1 MFEWQPL
8 MPVGGAPPTGG
19 SIREH
24 GLEAVG
30 GLILKVQRYLFPDLA
45 SVNAGRSGTS
55 KSGRSSAKKK
65 ARDQHLGS
73 SDPEG
78 SMWLWAAFILFI
90 FFLVALD
97 LGIFHRK
104 TRTIAFKEALKLSGV
119 WIGVAL
125 AFNVL
130 IFFAY
135 EHHWFGLDLAGG
147 EPDGRTAAI
156 LFLTGYL
163 IEKSLG
169 LDNLFF
175 IALIFSYFRIPTAYQ
190 HRVLYWGILGA
201 VIMRAAMILA
211 GTALIERV
219 DWILYLFGVVLIMS
233 GVRMGLVGLPP
244 DLEKNPIITLI
255 RRYFPVLPKFAG
267 ERFLVRRKG
276 QLVLTPL
283 ALALIMIEAS
293 DLIFAL
299 DSIPAIFSI
308 TRDPF
313 LVFTS
318 NIMALLGLRSLY
330 FALAG
335 AVDRFRYLRSS
346 LGLLLVLIG
355 SKLLLKD
362 VLVEGPTTVFFTLG
376 AVALIL
382 AGGVITSLLFGRR
395 ARNSS

>member
-1 MFEWQPL
+1 

-24 GLEAVG
+24 SLEAVG
-30 GLILKVQRYLFPDLA
+30 GLILIVQRYLFPDLA

-55 KSGRSSAKKK
+55 KSGRSSAKEK
-65 ARDQHLGS
+65 ARDQQLGS

-90 FFLVALD
+90 FCLVALD

-104 TRTIAFKEALKLSGV
+104 TRTIAFKEALILSGA
-119 WIGVAL
+119 WISVAL

-163 IEKSLG
+163 IEKSIG
-169 LDNLFF
+169 LDNLFL

-219 DWILYLFGVVLIMS
+219 DWILYLFGVVLIIS
-233 GVRMGLVGLPP
+233 GVRMGLVGHPP
-244 DLEKNPIITLI
+244 DLEKNPIITWT
-255 RRYFPVLPKFAG
+255 RRFFPVLPEFVG
-267 ERFLVRRKG
+267 ERLVVRRKG

-283 ALALIMIEAS
+283 ALALIMIETS

-308 TRDPF
+308 TRNPF
-313 LVFTS
+313 LVFTR
-318 NIMALLGLRSLY
+318 LLGLRSLY

-335 AVDRFRYLRSS
+335 AVDRFRYLRIS
-346 LGLLLVLIG
+346 LGVLLVLIG
-355 SKLLLKD
+355 KKLLLKD
-362 VLVEGPTTVFFTLG
+362 VLVEGPTTVFLTLG

-382 AGGVITSLLFGRR
+382 AGGMITSLLFGER
-395 ARNSS
+395 APSSS

>member
-1 MFEWQPL
+1 
-8 MPVGGAPPTGG
+8 
-19 SIREH
+19 
-24 GLEAVG
+24 
-30 GLILKVQRYLFPDLA
+30 
-45 SVNAGRSGTS
+45 
-55 KSGRSSAKKK
+55 
-65 ARDQHLGS
+65 
-73 SDPEG
+73 
-78 SMWLWAAFILFI
+78 MWLWAAFILFI

-104 TRTIAFKEALKLSGV
+104 GRTIAFKEALILSGA
-119 WIGVAL
+119 WISVAV

-175 IALIFSYFRIPTAYQ
+175 IALIFSYFRIPTTYQ
-190 HRVLYWGILGA
+190 HRVLYWGIVGA
-201 VIMRAAMILA
+201 VIMRAAMILG

-219 DWILYLFGVVLIMS
+219 DWILYVFGVVLIIS
-233 GVRMGLVGLPP
+233 GLRMGLVGHPP
-244 DLEKNPIITLI
+244 DLEKNPIITWTRQFL
-255 RRYFPVLPKFAG
+255 PVMPRLAG
-267 ERFLVRRKG
+267 ERLVVLREG

-283 ALALIMIEAS
+283 ALALIMIETS

-299 DSIPAIFSI
+299 DSIPAIFSV

-335 AVDRFRYLRSS
+335 LIDRFCYLRIS
-346 LGLLLVLIG
+346 LGLLLALIG
-355 SKLLLKD
+355 TKLLLKD
-362 VLVEGPTTVFFTLG
+362 VLVEGPTTVLFTLG
-376 AVALIL
+376 AVALVL
-382 AGGVITSLLFGRR
+382 GGGIIASLLFGKH
-395 ARNSS
+395 AS

>member
-1 MFEWQPL
+1 M
-8 MPVGGAPPTGG
+8 MPRQGA
-19 SIREH
+19 
-24 GLEAVG
+24 
-30 GLILKVQRYLFPDLA
+30 
-45 SVNAGRSGTS
+45 
-55 KSGRSSAKKK
+55 
-65 ARDQHLGS
+65 
-73 SDPEG
+73 
-78 SMWLWAAFILFI
+78 
-90 FFLVALD
+90 
-97 LGIFHRK
+97 
-104 TRTIAFKEALKLSGV
+104 
-119 WIGVAL
+119 
-125 AFNVL
+125 
-130 IFFAY
+130 
-135 EHHWFGLDLAGG
+135 
-147 EPDGRTAAI
+147 
-156 LFLTGYL
+156 
-163 IEKSLG
+163 
-169 LDNLFF
+169 
-175 IALIFSYFRIPTAYQ
+175 IALIVINLARGAGAIPPS
-190 HRVLYWGILGA
+190 I
-201 VIMRAAMILA
+201 A
-211 GTALIERV
+211 GSIEPSSQPTPART
-219 DWILYLFGVVLIMS
+219 YGHQC
-233 GVRMGLVGLPP
+233 G
-244 DLEKNPIITLI
+244 
-255 RRYFPVLPKFAG
+255 
-267 ERFLVRRKG
+267 LVRREG

>member
-1 MFEWQPL
+1 MAAAHAGRWSVTYRCVYSRAWPGG
-8 MPVGGAPPTGG
+8 VG
-19 SIREH
+19 R
-24 GLEAVG
+24 
-30 GLILKVQRYLFPDLA
+30 LILKVQRYFLPDLA
-45 SVNAGRSGTS
+45 SVNAGHSGTS
-55 KSGRSSAKKK
+55 KNRQVEREKE
-65 ARDQHLGS
+65 ARRQHLGS

-104 TRTIAFKEALKLSGV
+104 TRTIAFKEALILSGA
-119 WIGVAL
+119 WISVAL

-147 EPDGRTAAI
+147 EPDGRTATI

-175 IALIFSYFRIPTAYQ
+175 IALIFSYFRIPIAYQ
-190 HRVLYWGILGA
+190 HRVLYWGIVGA

-211 GTALIERV
+211 GTALIGSV
-219 DWILYLFGVVLIMS
+219 AWILYLFGVFLIIS
-233 GVRMGLVGLPP
+233 GVRMGLVEHPP
-244 DLEKNPIITLI
+244 DLEKNPIITWI
-255 RRYFPVLPKFAG
+255 KRYFPVLPKFAG
-267 ERFLVRRKG
+267 ERFLVRREG

-283 ALALIMIEAS
+283 ALALIMIETS

-299 DSIPAIFSI
+299 DSVPAIFSI

-330 FALAG
+330 FALAA
-335 AVDRFRYLRSS
+335 AVDRFRYLRTS

-355 SKLLLKD
+355 TKLLLKD

-395 ARNSS
+395 ARNSP